1 MGKCSS
7 GAEGAGGDDERHVGL
22 VRSSRSTASMS
33 STTTGSSS
41 TTTGSSSRSSSSTT
55 TSITSEQLPNG
66 LTVGPGL
73 THILY
78 MLTLY
83 RYVLLCF
90 LFGLLSVVLG
100 LGLLSMAIMIR
111 SKTISVHLLE
121 SVPLYMPSMIV
132 STPSFSLPTDHYID
146 LNFSSSAMAPQ

>member
-7 GAEGAGGDDERHVGL
+7 GAEGAPGDERPVG
-22 VRSSRSTASMS
+22 VAAAKWSRSSASMS

-41 TTTGSSSRSSSSTT
+41 TTTGGSCRSSSSSTT
-55 TSITSEQLPNG
+55 TSTTTEQLPNG

-73 THILY
+73 AHLLY

-100 LGLLSMAIMIR
+100 VGLLTMAVMMR
-111 SKTISVHLLE
+111 SKTTSVHLLE
-121 SVPLYMPSMIV
+121 SVPLYMPAMIV
-132 STPSFSLPTDHYID
+132 STPS
-146 LNFSSSAMAPQ
+146 SSFLLHSH